1 MPFIQVLFFL
11 FLHAHVYYEVTSGD
25 NTVNGVLLVLLNA
38 WLFIWDVD
46 SPVLKSDVDTCHNQK
61 ISIPTLSHEIYTCDI
76 SLRCHIKCYKELTK
90 NP

>member
-38 WLFIWDVD
+38 
-46 SPVLKSDVDTCHNQK
+46 
-61 ISIPTLSHEIYTCDI
+61 
-76 SLRCHIKCYKELTK
+76 
-90 NP
+90 